1 MITLILILSFF
12 FLLIIKN
19 YSTEELEID
28 LTEIQPS
35 VDIINPNFTI
45 NNKGKKII
53 VKASKGNF
61 ISQDEVLLQEN
72 VFFESSDF
80 KIFTEVVTFNR
91 KNETASSKTKSK
103 FESKGA
109 IIISDGFNITNQGDN
124 INFNGE
130 TSLILN

>member
-12 FLLIIKN
+12 FLLILKS

-45 NNKGKKII
+45 NNKDKKII